1 MKNFSCLFWAFSC
14 FAKRLCAIMLAQN
27 RFKLHLDFFHFLG
40 FTRLFWRVVVVLPGA
55 RSFPK
60 QRLLDQLSLP
70 WKNVTNISRTMR
82 QWGGRRVNGGD
93 GARARQEFASG
104 PILPPPHLPA
114 SGNTAT
120 ARGNCTPT
128 LPWLGSFRII
138 QWCPKWLAKA
148 TFPVQSTIVNIN
160 LDVLGN

>member
-1 MKNFSCLFWAFSC
+1 MGLLLFWCSGPWLRWLPTICATIIVLMLRPLAS
-14 FAKRLCAIMLAQN
+14 AGRLASLN
-27 RFKLHLDFFHFLG
+27 SGFLINCHCWG
-40 FTRLFWRVVVVLPGA
+40 KMRPT
-55 RSFPK
+55 
-60 QRLLDQLSLP
+60 
-70 WKNVTNISRTMR
+70 SRE
-82 QWGGRRVNGGD
+82 QWDNEGGGEWMVWD

-160 LDVLGN
+160 LDALGN